1 MPLWALIALA
11 AGTLQTGRNAL
22 ARSLAFQ
29 ISPALN
35 TWARFAFNLPFSAL
49 LILVLRAWVGP
60 VEYSVR
66 FFAYNL
72 ATAVAQLLGNVALI
86 AAFRR
91 ATFAQSIVLHKLEVA
106 FAALIGA
113 LFFSEYPAL
122 VGWIGVA
129 ACTVGVLFINLGR
142 DHGPA
147 GWRRAFH
154 LDRGAALA
162 IASGLLWVFASFFL
176 KDANAAFV
184 LVNPRVGTDRFE
196 AAAYTL
202 FHTTWLEVAILSVW
216 LWLAEPGALRSW
228 SHHLRRMSLLGA
240 TSFGGSLCWYW
251 AYSLTLVAYVKAV
264 GQVEAVIAVVLSLTV
279 WHEREVLRQIPG
291 VVLVL
296 IGIALVLVG

>member
-1 MPLWALIALA
+1 M
-11 AGTLQTGRNAL
+11 
-22 ARSLAFQ
+22 
-29 ISPALN
+29 
-35 TWARFAFNLPFSAL
+35 
-49 LILVLRAWVGP
+49 LRAWVGP

-147 GWRRAFH
+147 GWRRAFPSI
-154 LDRGAALA
+154 RRRAG
-162 IASGLLWVFASFFL
+162 GRPGLWVFASFFL
-176 KDANAAFV
+176 SANAAFV
-184 LVNPRVGTDRFE
+184 LVSPRVGNRPLRGHCHRSSTR
-196 AAAYTL
+196 
-202 FHTTWLEVAILSVW
+202 
-216 LWLAEPGALRSW
+216 PGSRSR
-228 SHHLRRMSLLGA
+228 S
-240 TSFGGSLCWYW
+240 
-251 AYSLTLVAYVKAV
+251 
-264 GQVEAVIAVVLSLTV
+264 
-279 WHEREVLRQIPG
+279 
-291 VVLVL
+291 
-296 IGIALVLVG
+296 